1 MNLDFDSGLSMNR
14 SESKVWDQSLLLN
27 ILSITSTSYLLTV
40 FVITLIPSLAVLRM
54 GATLEGLERGYNG
67 SVCST
72 RRQSAA
78 VDKTEPT
85 RQKLKLE
92 FLNSI
97 NAMFSPFKDHFNLD
111 HDVTASNDVVNLGNI
126 FVILMVGNR
135 TKQQTRPKADKVY
148 PKDWFKYSL

>member
-1 MNLDFDSGLSMNR
+1 
-14 SESKVWDQSLLLN
+14 
-27 ILSITSTSYLLTV
+27 
-40 FVITLIPSLAVLRM
+40 M

-135 TKQQTRPKADKVY
+135 
-148 PKDWFKYSL
+148 